1 MFDRYT
7 IEPLH
12 LARMVTYIVLF
23 SDPRQYGHASG
34 NAPPWPPAGSSGAI
48 DTCNRSHRATV
59 PQHRRLARLRAR
71 MTSSLGQT
79 VQRFFERQLAPPAAL
94 RQSCS
99 DEFERSM
106 SRWLPPN
113 KCDCR
118 KRPTIHLTPRLHRD
132 VCFFFS
138 PRREFRPARD
148 GCWELLGTPYAP
160 KEEEFPYLCR
170 VKKCAA
176 HQARQ
181 DGATAIMTRRRHYAA
196 RSLGVSALSIERR
209 CRSVV
214 WHRKKVRF
222 RHFYGH
228 PKNCYRV

>member
-1 MFDRYT
+1 MSSSVACPDGRRR
-7 IEPLH
+7 I
-12 LARMVTYIVLF
+12 
-23 SDPRQYGHASG
+23 
-34 NAPPWPPAGSSGAI
+34 NAI
-48 DTCNRSHRATV
+48 
-59 PQHRRLARLRAR
+59 
-71 MTSSLGQT
+71 
-79 VQRFFERQLAPPAAL
+79 AANAA
-94 RQSCS
+94 
-99 DEFERSM
+99 M
-106 SRWLPPN
+106 
-113 KCDCR
+113 
-118 KRPTIHLTPRLHRD
+118 PTIHLTPRLHRD

-170 VKKCAA
+170 LKKCAA

-214 WHRKKVRF
+214 WHREKVRCKWGHTHGGGTPRLRF
-222 RHFYGH
+222 RATVGRRPSCSAVLKVARYSFGL
-228 PKNCYRV
+228 V

>member
-1 MFDRYT
+1 MSSSVACPDGCRR
-7 IEPLH
+7 I
-12 LARMVTYIVLF
+12 
-23 SDPRQYGHASG
+23 
-34 NAPPWPPAGSSGAI
+34 NAI
-48 DTCNRSHRATV
+48 
-59 PQHRRLARLRAR
+59 
-71 MTSSLGQT
+71 
-79 VQRFFERQLAPPAAL
+79 AANAA
-94 RQSCS
+94 
-99 DEFERSM
+99 M
-106 SRWLPPN
+106 
-113 KCDCR
+113 
-118 KRPTIHLTPRLHRD
+118 PTIHLTPRLHRD

-170 VKKCAA
+170 LKKCAA

-222 RHFYGH
+222 ITDIERICNGWLEE
-228 PKNCYRV
+228 PLSAQTRGGTPV

>member
-1 MFDRYT
+1 MYFCS
-7 IEPLH
+7 
-12 LARMVTYIVLF
+12 YIVLF
-23 SDPRQYGHASG
+23 FDPRHYGHTSG
-34 NAPPWPPAGSSGAI
+34 NAPPRPHAGSSGAV

-118 KRPTIHLTPRLHRD
+118 KRRNADHPFDPEIA
-132 VCFFFS
+132 
-138 PRREFRPARD
+138 PRRLLFFLSAERVSAGKR
-148 GCWELLGTPYAP
+148 WLLGAAGNAVRAEGRRISVPLP
-160 KEEEFPYLCR
+160 RKEMCSTSSPTGWCHCHHDTTSALCR
-170 VKKCAA
+170 A
-176 HQARQ
+176 
-181 DGATAIMTRRRHYAA
+181 
-196 RSLGVSALSIERR
+196 EP
-209 CRSVV
+209 RSVGALDRTPLPV
-214 WHRKKVRF
+214 GCLGSEKSTMYTVSGGMPHMQ
-222 RHFYGH
+222 
-228 PKNCYRV
+228 

>member
-1 MFDRYT
+1 
-7 IEPLH
+7 
-12 LARMVTYIVLF
+12 
-23 SDPRQYGHASG
+23 
-34 NAPPWPPAGSSGAI
+34 
-48 DTCNRSHRATV
+48 
-59 PQHRRLARLRAR
+59 

-118 KRPTIHLTPRLHRD
+118 KRRNADHPFDPEIAPRRLL
-132 VCFFFS
+132 FFLSAERVSAGKRWLLGAAGNAVRAEGRKKMS
-138 PRREFRPARD
+138 PRR
-148 GCWELLGTPYAP
+148 L
-160 KEEEFPYLCR
+160 
-170 VKKCAA
+170 KKCAA

-214 WHRKKVRF
+214 WHRKKVRYKRKF
-222 RHFYGH
+222 AIRGRTSCDDEIRDPTRRGKFG
-228 PKNCYRV
+228 PG